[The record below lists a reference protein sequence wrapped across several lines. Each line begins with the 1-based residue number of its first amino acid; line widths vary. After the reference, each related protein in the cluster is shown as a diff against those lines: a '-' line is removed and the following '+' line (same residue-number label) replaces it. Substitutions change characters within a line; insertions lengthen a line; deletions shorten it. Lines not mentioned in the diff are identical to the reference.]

1 MPTLAEATD
10 SLVISNI
17 GHVFLLPPGS
27 EFPDIGSIVFGDE
40 STYGSAIWLG
50 DTSSENLPEFEED
63 GGDISFKRTWDRKNL
78 RSVRED
84 KTITGTINAV
94 AITKDFL
101 ENTAVGGVWNEATKS
116 YTISSNVTAKQWM
129 MLIVVDDGINV
140 AGYGFYNVSLLSGF
154 PTYDLEEFTE
164 IPVSVA
170 VASDDQGRTYEIF
183 AARPRGTANGD
194 PVIVP
199 QA

>member
-1 MPTLAEATD
+1 MPTLNEASD

-27 EFPDIGSIVFGDE
+27 EFPDIGKIVFGDDT
-40 STYGSAIWLG
+40 TYGAAIWLG

-84 KTITGTINAV
+84 KTITGTINQV

-101 ENTAVGGVWNEATKS
+101 ESTMVGGVWNDATKS
-116 YTISSNVTAKQWM
+116 YTVRADVTAKQWM
-129 MLIVVDDGINV
+129 MLIITDDGINV
-140 AGYGFYNVSLLSGF
+140 SGIGFYNVSLLSGF
-154 PTYDLEEFTE
+154 PKYDLEEFME

-170 VASDDQGRTYEIF
+170 VASDDKGRTYENF
-183 AARPRGTANGD
+183 MARPKALAGGT
-194 PVIVP
+194 PVVVP
-199 QA
+199 EV